1 MQRCSNVADEDF
13 SYTQIKLAPMEYVQR
28 LSGTI
33 GQAFGSESRTF
44 VASLQIGTNIRT
56 YGPYGRRLTS
66 DDQFS
71 ITLPG
76 NVCVVGFFGRAG
88 NLLDAI
94 GVYIAYKS
102 LRLPRAHEPEETSG
116 NKDEETPKNATVTAA
131 SPPPLTITGQVF
143 HAPSLLAITYLVST
157 LLPLYIQVTFSLQKK
172 NVASI
177 IRRPF
182 LSRLGRGVRRK
193 NLRS

>member
-1 MQRCSNVADEDF
+1 VAEDF
-13 SYTQIKLAPMEYVQR
+13 ISYTYMQIKFAPVEYVQR

-116 NKDEETPKNATVTAA
+116 NKDEETPKNTTVTAA

>member
-1 MQRCSNVADEDF
+1 MCIVLFCIFFLENAGELRFIVLFCIIQIKVRCSNVAEDF
-13 SYTQIKLAPMEYVQR
+13 ISYTYMQIKFAPVEYVQR

-71 ITLPG
+71 IPLPG
-76 NVCVVGFFGRAG
+76 NVSVVGFFGRAG

-102 LRLPRAHEPEETSG
+102 LRLPIPHDATEETSG
-116 NKDEETPKNATVTAA
+116 NKDEETPKNTTVTAA
-131 SPPPLTITGQVF
+131 SSPSLDRYLKF
-143 HAPSLLAITYLVST
+143 HALHCSSLPTLLAPYLYTTY
-157 LLPLYIQVTFSLQKK
+157 K
-172 NVASI
+172 
-177 IRRPF
+177 
-182 LSRLGRGVRRK
+182 
-193 NLRS
+193 

>member
-1 MQRCSNVADEDF
+1 MCIVLFCIFFLENAGELRFIVLFCIIQIKVRCSNVADEDF

-102 LRLPRAHEPEETSG
+102 LRLPIPHDATEETSG
-116 NKDEETPKNATVTAA
+116 NKDEETPKNTTVTAA
-131 SPPPLTITGQVF
+131 SIPHHRWTG
-143 HAPSLLAITYLVST
+143 I
-157 LLPLYIQVTFSLQKK
+157 
-172 NVASI
+172 
-177 IRRPF
+177 
-182 LSRLGRGVRRK
+182 
-193 NLRS
+193 

>member
-1 MQRCSNVADEDF
+1 MADEDF
-13 SYTQIKLAPMEYVQR
+13 SYTQIKLAPVEYVQR

-71 ITLPG
+71 IPLPG
-76 NVCVVGFFGRAG
+76 NVSVVGFFGRAG

-116 NKDEETPKNATVTAA
+116 NKDEETPKNTTVTAA

-143 HAPSLLAITYLVST
+143 EISCPSLLVTTYLVST
-157 LLPLYIQVTFSLQKK
+157 LPLYHIQVTFS
-172 NVASI
+172 V
-177 IRRPF
+177 
-182 LSRLGRGVRRK
+182 
-193 NLRS
+193 

>member
-1 MQRCSNVADEDF
+1 MWLRTLF
-13 SYTQIKLAPMEYVQR
+13 PTYMQIKLAPVEYVQR

-71 ITLPG
+71 IPLPG
-76 NVCVVGFFGRAG
+76 NVSVVGFFGRAG
-88 NLLDAI
+88 NFLDAI

-102 LRLPRAHEPEETSG
+102 LRLPIPHDATEETSG
-116 NKDEETPKNATVTAA
+116 NKDEETPKNTTVTAA
-131 SPPPLTITGQVF
+131 SSPSLDRYLKF
-143 HAPSLLAITYLVST
+143 HALHCSSLPTLLAPYLYTTY
-157 LLPLYIQVTFSLQKK
+157 K
-172 NVASI
+172 
-177 IRRPF
+177 
-182 LSRLGRGVRRK
+182 
-193 NLRS
+193 